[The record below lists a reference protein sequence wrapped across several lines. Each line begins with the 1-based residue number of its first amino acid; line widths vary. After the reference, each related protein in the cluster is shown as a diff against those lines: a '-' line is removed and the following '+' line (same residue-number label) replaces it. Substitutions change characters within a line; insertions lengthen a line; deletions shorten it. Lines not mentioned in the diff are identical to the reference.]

1 MANDPC
7 CCLDLE
13 LAEDA
18 LTLDVADVA
27 LEWGSDEYVRVVNA
41 DAEEY
46 DGPYDATPSSA
57 AQTFATTGKLMTAD
71 FTVNPIPSNWGLIT
85 WNGSTLTVS

>member
-7 CCLDLE
+7 CCLELE

-41 DAEEY
+41 TAEEY
-46 DGPYDATPSSA
+46 DGPYEATPTAS
-57 AQTFATTGKLMTAD
+57 AQTFPTTGKLMTAD
-71 FTVNPIPSNWGLIT
+71 FVVNPIPSNWGLIT
-85 WNGSTLTVS
+85 WNGSTITVS